1 MTHIECSITN
11 KCKYYSYHI
20 IVLVMFILTIIKIKH
35 YNNSQFVGFVLFTII
50 IQIVLCCCINTNNHF
65 MQITTVD
72 YLFIIFSQIVTS
84 CVFTPYIFLN
94 LQHIFKIKT
103 MSFDS
108 IYFMCM
114 LFYIIIVIFC
124 INSFY
129 ISGNPYK
136 EYICLCYK
144 PKPALPEL
152 PTVTI
157 NMPSIKMPTIPITYR
172 NYETCLICVESR
184 KKEDIKTLKCS
195 HLLCTHCIN
204 KIKPVNNLCPYCKQD
219 IIISTN

>member
-50 IQIVLCCCINTNNHF
+50 IQIVLCCCINTDNHYT
-65 MQITTVD
+65 QIPSIS
-72 YLFIIFSQIVTS
+72 YLLIAFTQIITC
-84 CVFTPYIFLN
+84 CVFTLYVILN
-94 LQHIFKIKT
+94 LDHIIKIKT
-103 MSFDS
+103 LSFNS

-129 ISGNPYK
+129 LSNSPYN
-136 EYICLCYK
+136 EYICFCYK
-144 PKPALPEL
+144 PNITSPKLPS
-152 PTVTI
+152 VTI
-157 NMPSIKMPTIPITYR
+157 NIPSISMSTKPITYK
-172 NYETCLICVESR
+172 NSETCLICVEQR
-184 KKEDIKTLKCS
+184 KKEDIKILNCS

-219 IIISTN
+219 LIISTN

>member
-94 LQHIFKIKT
+94 LQHIFKFKLK
-103 MSFDS
+103 
-108 IYFMCM
+108 IYFEFKHRVY
-114 LFYIIIVIFC
+114 LHY
-124 INSFY
+124 
-129 ISGNPYK
+129 
-136 EYICLCYK
+136 
-144 PKPALPEL
+144 
-152 PTVTI
+152 
-157 NMPSIKMPTIPITYR
+157 
-172 NYETCLICVESR
+172 
-184 KKEDIKTLKCS
+184 
-195 HLLCTHCIN
+195 HQH
-204 KIKPVNNLCPYCKQD
+204 
-219 IIISTN
+219 